1 MANHY
6 NKFVPVDDDRQPV
19 PLDDD
24 EQSVQSDESYDQS
37 EDSDNQSDNTTD
49 TETLSSSD
57 ESEVSDDDDSSDSET
72 DPWSTL
78 ANETIAEHKE
88 DMTERYRELM
98 KDDMSKQDAY
108 KQTCAEFTSELN
120 ASFRHRYIILL
131 KQIRLLRKDPTY
143 KKIDQ
148 TAKRMRLEDAM
159 DQEESLE
166 MAVKQR
172 QVLLARILKEWNISL
187 DSESDDDSDLSDD
200 NEDNDD

>member
-6 NKFVPVDDDRQPV
+6 NKVVPV
-19 PLDDD
+19 DDD
-24 EQSVQSDESYDQS
+24 EQSVQSGESLT
-37 EDSDNQSDNTTD
+37 EQSDDTTD
-49 TETLSSSD
+49 TETMSSSD
-57 ESEVSDDDDSSDSET
+57 DSELSDDESSELSDEDSSDSET
-72 DPWSTL
+72 NPWYTL
-78 ANETIAEHKE
+78 VNDTIDEHRK
-88 DMTERYRELM
+88 DMTVRYRELM

-108 KQTCAEFTSELN
+108 KQTSTEFASELN

-131 KQIRLLRKDPTY
+131 KQIRLLRKDPTF

-148 TAKRMRLEDAM
+148 TAKRMRLEDEM